1 MTIHQ
6 LERISTLVQQVI
18 EKGKPKHPKI
28 RSLCVKLANLDQVIA
43 EKKSRE
49 GKKI

>member
-6 LERISTLVQQVI
+6 LERISTLVEQVI

-28 RSLCVKLANLDQVIA
+28 RGLCVKLANLDQVIA
-43 EKKSRE
+43 KKKDCER
-49 GKKI
+49 KPI